1 MNLSLLRN
9 WMMRRQL
16 MLKNLRSSL
25 NPEKKSWRC
34 YDKKVKSPWR
44 NFWRAYL
51 QRYLRKGVTKVEL
64 KKAMMMMMIHL
75 LKVMLHGKIW
85 WVAKTKASKLL
96 LGQK

>member
-1 MNLSLLRN
+1 MNLSLLSN

-16 MLKNLRSSL
+16 MLKKLRSSL

-34 YDKKVKSPWR
+34 CDKKVKSPWK
-44 NFWRAYL
+44 NFWRVYL

-64 KKAMMMMMIHL
+64 KKVILMMIHL
-75 LKVMLHGKIW
+75 LKVMLQGKIW

-96 LGQK
+96 LAQK